1 MNVAEVAYFD
11 AQRAGRRY
19 GMWRVE
25 ARVVG
30 ERLRALRTRFDGKD
44 WTANAIMSPQAGMQ
58 LAAILDYAR
67 LVTVEVIARRPGGVR
82 CAAVWR
88 YARYAL
94 GDANAGEMYA
104 AVRQAIIVDS
114 RREELTYIDY
124 ELLLPAIQLRLLLV
138 LERCFRLKLP
148 TRMAIERLL
157 TVSSLSGEQVIGL
170 ALPFEDCLR
179 ADPANVYA
187 RLDAYSRHVYRKAV
201 FDLAKSCQCAPSR
214 VAETAIGL
222 ASQAVDL
229 RSSNEDAAAH
239 IGYYLVDDGRAR
251 LREVLTGERQ
261 IATKLPVRARIGLT
275 VAAKAAVASIAAS
288 VAAGAYEVAS
298 LPEPLEFV
306 VNVAII
312 MLAYEYFG
320 TVVRRLSGWITGQRR
335 LATIEYNG
343 QLPWS
348 CRTII
353 AVPCLLVDDNQID
366 AMLEAQFWNF
376 VVANDTN
383 VSVALLTD
391 FPDSVNGVDSD
402 DERRLLAY
410 CASRVELFNRRYSC
424 FDKVPLTILHRP
436 RRYSATQRAWI
447 GEERKRGKLQEL
459 HRFIKSDSSS
469 VDCVVGNPDELRGAR
484 FVLCV
489 DEDTRLS
496 RGALHTMVG
505 VLGHPLNRAVIDP
518 VRRRVVR
525 GHGLVVP
532 VLRTRATDVKHWRL
546 GGIATGQRF
555 DERAA
560 PVEMREFYHDCFG
573 ATHYPGKGL
582 YEVAVYEQVCAGRI
596 PDERILSHDTI
607 EGAWLRPGYVGRAA
621 LVEGFPS
628 THSRLRARQLRW
640 IIGDWQ
646 NLWFVLSCVCR
657 RREVPAMLWY
667 IVLNQVRASLTAV
680 IIALLALVAITGSPE
695 LSNRRILTVMLILFG
710 PIILRIVVSCVTEP
724 MQWLRVERWS
734 DAGALVK
741 RGALEVFFRLVSSLD
756 DAAQTL
762 RAIITSAWRWVRGK
776 DLLAW
781 RAAALVEADVQ
792 ASETHLVG
800 FSLATLG
807 SALLLVWLISTG
819 RASLAALVLL
829 SGWSA
834 TGWLFNWLA
843 PTPKSKQSASSP
855 VSE

>member
-1 MNVAEVAYFD
+1 MNVVEVADFG
-11 AQRAGRRY
+11 ARLAGRCY
-19 GMWRVE
+19 GMWRAE
-25 ARVVG
+25 ARVIG
-30 ERLRALRTRFDGKD
+30 ARLRALRIRFDGKD
-44 WTANAIMSPQAGMQ
+44 WTANKIVSPQVCIQ

-67 LVTVEVIARRPGGVR
+67 LVTIEVMAQRPGGVR
-82 CAAVWR
+82 RAAVWR

-94 GDANAGEMYA
+94 GGASAGEMVA
-104 AVRQAIIVDS
+104 AVRQAIAVDP
-114 RREELTYIDY
+114 RREELRYIDY
-124 ELLLPAIQLRLLLV
+124 ELLLPVIQLRLLLA
-138 LERCFRLKLP
+138 LERCFRRDLP
-148 TRMAIERLL
+148 TQLIVERLL
-157 TVSSLSGEQVIGL
+157 AVSSLSGEHVIRL
-170 ALPFEDCLR
+170 ALPFEDWLR

-187 RLDAYSRHVYRKAV
+187 RVDAYSRHVYRKAV
-201 FDLAKSCQCAPSR
+201 FDLARSCQCTPSR

-222 ASQAVDL
+222 ALQPVDL
-229 RSSNEDAAAH
+229 RPSNKDVATH
-239 IGYYLVDDGRAR
+239 IGFYLLDDGRAK
-251 LREVLTGERQ
+251 LREVLMGERQ
-261 IATKLPVRARIGLT
+261 RTTTFSVRGRIGLI
-275 VAAKAAVASIAAS
+275 VAAKLAVASMVAATAAVAYK
-288 VAAGAYEVAS
+288 VANLPAS
-298 LPEPLEFV
+298 LAFAV
-306 VNVAII
+306 DVAFI
-312 MLAYEYFG
+312 MLAYEYLGVAIRRFG
-320 TVVRRLSGWITGQRR
+320 GWITGQRR
-335 LATIEYNG
+335 LVNIAYDG
-343 QLPWS
+343 QLPAS
-348 CRTII
+348 SRTII
-353 AVPCLLVDDNQID
+353 AVPCLLVDDKQID

-402 DERRLLAY
+402 DERRLLGY
-410 CASRVELFNRRYSC
+410 CASRVVQFNRRYAR
-424 FDKVPLTILHRP
+424 FDKMPLTILHR
-436 RRYSATQRAWI
+436 RRTYSATQRSWI
-447 GEERKRGKLQEL
+447 GEERKRGKLLEL

-505 VLGHPLNRAVIDP
+505 VLDHPLNRAVIDP
-518 VRRRVVR
+518 VRRCVVR

-646 NLWFVLSCVCR
+646 NLWFVLSCVCQ

-667 IVLNQVRASLTAV
+667 IVLNQVRASLTPV
-680 IIALLALVAITGSPE
+680 MIAFLALVAITGSPMF
-695 LSNRRILTVMLILFG
+695 SNRRIATVTLILFA
-710 PIILRIVVSCVTEP
+710 PIILRIVVSCATEP
-724 MQWLRVERWS
+724 KQWVRVERWR
-734 DAGALVK
+734 DAGWFVE
-741 RGALEVFFRLVSSLD
+741 RGTLEVCFRLVSSLD
-756 DAAQTL
+756 EAVQTL
-762 RAIITSAWRWVRGK
+762 RAIVTSAWRWIRRK

-781 RAAALVEADVQ
+781 RAAALVEADVH
-792 ASETHLVG
+792 ASGHLLFG
-800 FSLATLG
+800 LSLAAL
-807 SALLLVWLISTG
+807 SAGLLLVGLISSG
-819 RASLAALVLL
+819 RSSLAALVML
-829 SGWSA
+829 SGWST

-843 PTPKSKQSASSP
+843 STSNSKLSASSS